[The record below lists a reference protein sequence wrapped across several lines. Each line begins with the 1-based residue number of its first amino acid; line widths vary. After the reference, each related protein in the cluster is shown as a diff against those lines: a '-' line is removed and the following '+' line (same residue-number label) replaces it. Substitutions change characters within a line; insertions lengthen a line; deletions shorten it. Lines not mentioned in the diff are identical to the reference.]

1 MMRQDDHP
9 IASLRASEEKFAR
22 LCDQIEGYGKLAV
35 AYSGGVDST
44 FLLKV
49 AEAILGNQ
57 AIAIT
62 ARSSY
67 IAMREIE
74 EAQELAKKNQFNM
87 QIIDFNL
94 SDEIANNPQ
103 DRCYLCKK
111 AIFSE
116 IKANAQKQGVSVVA
130 DGSNADDIRDYR
142 PGMRALKELDIK
154 SPLMDAGITKAEIR
168 KWSRILSL
176 ETWDKP
182 AYACLLT
189 RLPYDVPILEQ
200 DLRMIENAESFIM
213 DKGFKAIRVR
223 KHGDVARIEVE
234 MANMNDFLN
243 IALMKEISQYL
254 KSIGFSYVTLDLEG
268 YQMGSFNKGVAKHD
282 A

>member
-1 MMRQDDHP
+1 MMRQDGHA
-9 IASLRASEEKFAR
+9 IESLRASEEKFAR
-22 LCDQIEGYGKLAV
+22 LCDLIEGYGKLAV

-49 AEAILGNQ
+49 AEAILGKQ

-67 IAMREIE
+67 IAKREIE
-74 EAQELAKKNQFNM
+74 EAQELAKKNGFNM
-87 QIIDFNL
+87 QILDFKL
-94 SDEIANNPQ
+94 SDEITNNPQ

-111 AIFSE
+111 AIFGE
-116 IKANAQKQGVSVVA
+116 IKANAEKQGVFIVA
-130 DGSNADDIRDYR
+130 DGSNADDVKDYR
-142 PGMRALKELDIK
+142 PGMRALKELNIK
-154 SPLMDAGITKAEIR
+154 SPLMDSGITKAEIR
-168 KWSRILSL
+168 KWSRLLSL
-176 ETWDKP
+176 DTWDKP

-234 MANMNDFLN
+234 MSYMNDFLN
-243 IALMKEISQYL
+243 IALMKEISKHL

-268 YQMGSFNKGVAKHD
+268 YQMGSFNKGVAKK
-282 A
+282 